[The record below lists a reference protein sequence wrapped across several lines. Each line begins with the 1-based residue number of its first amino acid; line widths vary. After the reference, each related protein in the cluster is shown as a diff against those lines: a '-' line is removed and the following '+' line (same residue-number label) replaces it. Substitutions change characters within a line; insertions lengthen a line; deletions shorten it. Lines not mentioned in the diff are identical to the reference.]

1 MPRFRATV
9 QDGTAHRM
17 PLRAASFLSR
27 TMEPERNRG
36 DAASAAGKEMSGEI
50 NILNWSGASA
60 WV

>member
-1 MPRFRATV
+1 
-9 QDGTAHRM
+9 
-17 PLRAASFLSR
+17 
-27 TMEPERNRG
+27 MEPERNRG